1 MMRAAD
7 KSCFNKFTLWEG
19 AAALAC
25 AWCLSTTGCDRMITP
40 RNTQIVKDADAKS
53 TQGEYLNAIGLYESA
68 LDGTAQ
74 SADIHY
80 KLGLLYDDK
89 MNDAVNGLH
98 HFKRY
103 LVLHPTGGHATEVK
117 DFIKRDETALLTRL
131 SGDSV
136 VTRTEAT
143 RLRNENLSLRRQV
156 EERAAKNKATD
167 EKPSNRRMAEK
178 ATLARAGGQSYVVER
193 GDTLFSISRKFY
205 KSPSR
210 WKEIR
215 DANKGK
221 IDSPSKLKPG
231 QTLTIP

>member
-1 MMRAAD
+1 MMRVSYD
-7 KSCFNKFTLWEG
+7 PSFQRLRLLR
-19 AAALAC
+19 ALLLLMTVAVIVT
-25 AWCLSTTGCDRMITP
+25 ACDRMITP
-40 RNTQIVKDADAKS
+40 PHAQLVKDADEKAA
-53 TQGEYLNAIGLYESA
+53 QGDYLNAIGLYESA

-89 MNDAVNGLH
+89 MNDAVNALH

-103 LVLHPTGGHATEVK
+103 LVLHPNGGQATEVR
-117 DFIKRDETALLTRL
+117 DFIKRDETAILTSL

-136 VTRTEAT
+136 VSRAEAS
-143 RLRNENLSLRRQV
+143 RLRNDNLTLRKQI
-156 EERAAKNKATD
+156 EERAVKGKTSEDKAPGHKIT
-167 EKPSNRRMAEK
+167 SEK
-178 ATLARAGGQSYVVER
+178 ATPVHAGGQSYEVQK

-205 KSPSR
+205 KSSSR

-221 IDSPSKLKPG
+221 IESGSRLKPG
-231 QTLTIP
+231 VTLTIP